1 MDNLLANVVSN
12 IKCTLILINQKQ
24 KYLLYKSN
32 YYIWGENMVIITTTA
47 TMRAINIHAQLVQ
60 NLLNDVRPAD
70 TVTDQGSKHGRNRF
84 ITQDIVLIAFKRF
97 RVTIT

>member
-1 MDNLLANVVSN
+1 MHINFDQPETKLL
-12 IKCTLILINQKQ
+12 IQ
-24 KYLLYKSN
+24 SN
-32 YYIWGENMVIITTTA
+32 YYIWGENITTTA
-47 TMRAINIHAQLVQ
+47 IMRAINIHAQLVQ

-70 TVTDQGSKHGRNRF
+70 TVTDQGSQHGRNRF